1 VSAAA
6 GALFHFKLHIW
17 CTKDLCTAAGPEWIF
32 MELRINKVL
41 YEVSDLDELRLRLAQ
56 ARRTQFLEVWLEHAA
71 GWPVICAL
79 INGEAAWL
87 MYLRYEGDAGFSTR
101 NPQYTGP
108 KKGVIEYYLSNGQ
121 RDEYPAA
128 WNITT
133 AEAFRALEYF
143 LEEAAMAP
151 WLCWY
156 DDTLKSNV

>member
-1 VSAAA
+1 
-6 GALFHFKLHIW
+6 
-17 CTKDLCTAAGPEWIF
+17 
-32 MELRINKVL
+32 MELKINKVS

-56 ARRTQFLEVWLEHAA
+56 ARRTQFSEVWAWHST
-71 GWPVICAL
+71 GWPTIGAL

-87 MYLRYEGDAGFSTR
+87 TFIRCEGDAGFSTR
-101 NPQYTGP
+101 NPNFTGP
-108 KKGVIEYYLSNGQ
+108 QKTTIEYYLSNGQ
-121 RDEYPAA
+121 RDEYPGA

-151 WLCWY
+151 WLHWF